1 MKITILI
8 ISLAILNFIIIDL
21 YMPQTEI
28 DVTNGCTGDDEVVEP
43 GWGYFLLF
51 SFFFVWIA
59 LYVSIEDITKWKT

>member
-28 DVTNGCTGDDEVVEP
+28 DVTDGCTGDDEVVEP

-51 SFFFVWIA
+51 SVIFIWIA
-59 LYVSIEDITKWKT
+59 LCVSIEDITKWKT